1 MILIGV
7 FPQNLKSII
16 FNTNFNQPINID
28 VLPKNLESICF
39 GYNYTQQ
46 IIPDAIPPN
55 VKVTFMGGKKI
66 VFNRNHVVGFY
77 SHHLDKL
84 EKYILNKA
92 NNEKM
97 SEIYIEYVF
106 YLSTDKY
113 HMVNVEIIE
122 PKINIVKIN
131 RLLDEIMLELE

>member
-55 VKVTFMGGKKI
+55 VKVTFMDGKKI